1 MQSAETISMNM
12 LEQQDWKFPVPIAYG
27 TGWLHEIPDIT
38 DKASSEL
45 LFIS

>member
-1 MQSAETISMNM
+1 MQSADTISMNM

-27 TGWLHEIPDIT
+27 TGWLREIADIP

-45 LFIS
+45 WFIS